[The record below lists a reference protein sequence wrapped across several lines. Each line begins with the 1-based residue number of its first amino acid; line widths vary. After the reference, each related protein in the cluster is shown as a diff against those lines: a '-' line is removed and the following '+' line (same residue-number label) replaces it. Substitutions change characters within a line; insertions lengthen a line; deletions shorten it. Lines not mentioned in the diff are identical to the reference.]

1 MKRKPALAGLVRA
14 GVLVVALAAGLG
26 CRVAPAEAE
35 DLLAVGFRSP
45 QQTFRTFQ
53 TAVRADQPDL
63 QRRCFSAGF
72 LAENRLSKRNWLE
85 FWDRLREEQPF
96 LRKGLADAEI
106 EGSIER
112 AGDRARLVARSH
124 GRVLELSFVLDDFGE
139 LWVGTEVVV
148 DEPIRFPRTV
158 GVQEQGEGQRWI
170 YGQLALP
177 RSRPIALS
185 DVTELRF
192 GREWKIDGIGLVDEA
207 SKSAAPARPERR

>member
-1 MKRKPALAGLVRA
+1 MGRQSAVGELARIGILLCALAGA
-14 GVLVVALAAGLG
+14 G

-35 DLLAVGFRSP
+35 DLLAVGFKSP

-53 TAVRADQPDL
+53 TGVRADQPEL
-63 QRRCFSAGF
+63 QRRCFSAAF

-85 FWDRLREEQPF
+85 FWDQLRADQPW

-112 AGDRARLVARSH
+112 AGDRARLIAHSH
-124 GRVLELSFVLDDFGE
+124 GSEIEVTFVLDDFGE
-139 LWVGTEVVV
+139 VWIGSEPVV
-148 DEPIRFPRTV
+148 DEPIRFAKNI
-158 GVQEQGEGQRWI
+158 GVQEQGGQRWI

-177 RSRPIALS
+177 RSRPIAIE

-192 GREWKIDGIGLVDEA
+192 GREWKIDGIGLLDEA
-207 SKSAAPARPERR
+207 SKSAAPARPESE